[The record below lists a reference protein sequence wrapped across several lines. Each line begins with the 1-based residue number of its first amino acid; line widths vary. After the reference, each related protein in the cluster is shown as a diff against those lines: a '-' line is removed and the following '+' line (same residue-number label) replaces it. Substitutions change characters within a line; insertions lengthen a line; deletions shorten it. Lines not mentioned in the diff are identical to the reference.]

1 MNPDHTPF
9 IASAGLLATLGL
21 NDINAAISLLVGV
34 ATLGYVV
41 TKWILI
47 WRRRHDD

>member
-1 MNPDHTPF
+1 MNNDTTPI
-9 IASAGLLATLGL
+9 IAGAGILATLGL

>member
-1 MNPDHTPF
+1 VNPDHTPF